1 MSESTGLTGLIVALI
16 NRRRI
21 SNTLRRIENENI
33 VEQGVVKYQPSSIEA
48 FFDETEAMGSM
59 VFSGG
64 LNPIRCRA
72 ISRAIECAYLQGY
85 SVVAVHADNQELE
98 NTLLNSFGN
107 QYVSIV
113 NKGNPVY
120 DPFYGKSNSDINRLV
135 LSSGTKGIEVGSS
148 GLYYLEGISDFIR
161 SKGIVPY
168 IDMYITCPHMELF
181 DKINDLE
188 LKGVID
194 SEKARQITSKLMQGE
209 IERSNIENFFSR
221 LSTQSN
227 GIIAKKPQ
235 LKYAVNVEKAFRGKQ
250 IISIDVCSSTNTIL
264 LNIVINEIVMEME
277 KGKRVLLIAD
287 NIPLQTS
294 NALQQLVKSLGANCS
309 VILSADDVYSLFGGE
324 ENEFFAFA
332 GKCSKTILSKHSSAF
347 SSQKLS
353 EFIGYYDKKEITGT
367 FSENANYVGQWGMGA
382 SSTASVTV
390 KREPIIKPEELNRMS
405 ADEVFI
411 QNKHTGEIS
420 FTTIV

>member
-1 MSESTGLTGLIVALI
+1 M
-16 NRRRI
+16 
-21 SNTLRRIENENI
+21 
-33 VEQGVVKYQPSSIEA
+33 
-48 FFDETEAMGSM
+48 
-59 VFSGG
+59 
-64 LNPIRCRA
+64 
-72 ISRAIECAYLQGY
+72 
-85 SVVAVHADNQELE
+85 
-98 NTLLNSFGN
+98 
-107 QYVSIV
+107 
-113 NKGNPVY
+113 
-120 DPFYGKSNSDINRLV
+120 
-135 LSSGTKGIEVGSS
+135 
-148 GLYYLEGISDFIR
+148 
-161 SKGIVPY
+161 
-168 IDMYITCPHMELF
+168 
-181 DKINDLE
+181 
-188 LKGVID
+188 
-194 SEKARQITSKLMQGE
+194 
-209 IERSNIENFFSR
+209 
-221 LSTQSN
+221 
-227 GIIAKKPQ
+227 
-235 LKYAVNVEKAFRGKQ
+235 
-250 IISIDVCSSTNTIL
+250 

-287 NIPLQTS
+287 NIPIQTS

-390 KREPIIKPEELNRMS
+390 KREPIIKPEELNRMN

-420 FTTIV
+420 FTTII